1 MELVYDV
8 NDSLRK
14 YFHTLSS
21 VGYKGYSDV
30 YRLLVYIFL
39 EGILNNMGMYITEKD
54 YSDID
59 KALYCLYGTS
69 CAIPYPDYKRTFHV
83 PRNKVLSKYRI
94 SENNILR
101 STEEMNIRT

>member
-21 VGYKGYSDV
+21 VGYKGYGDV
-30 YRLLVYIFL
+30 YKLLIYVFL
-39 EGILNNMGMYITEKD
+39 EDMLNNMGMYITEKD
-54 YSDID
+54 YIDID

-69 CAIPYPDYKRTFHV
+69 CTIPYPDYKRALHV
-83 PRNKVLSKYRI
+83 PRNKALSKYRA
-94 SENNILR
+94 SEGSILR
-101 STEEMNIRT
+101 STEEMDIRT